1 MIRSTARATA
11 SAGHAVTDPPEDRGD
26 GTEQEPAATV
36 PAAGPGRRRV
46 RSIGVVIALT
56 LAGVAV
62 VVAVPWGEG
71 GRPAPAGTEPKASTV
86 KVVRTDLSDSRALEG
101 TLGYGT
107 PQTVKGTGSG
117 MVTWLAPVGT
127 KVSRGKA
134 LYRVDDTA
142 VPVFYGSVP
151 VYRNLTARNTV
162 GRDVRVIVDNLRA
175 LGYDTGAQPSP
186 GEVVSVTVPAD
197 ATASQESEQK
207 SEQED
212 EQEGEQEGET
222 EGPGGGAGTPA
233 GKGTGSAE
241 SAGGVTRVR
250 VGSGDGVYTDALV
263 NAVERWQADRG
274 VPSTGVIEPGD
285 VVVFSGAV
293 RVEGASAQVG
303 DPVAGALLRV
313 TPTAKAVTVQMD
325 VSEAGSVKRGDPVTV
340 RLPAGTSAAGKVT
353 GVGTDAE
360 QPEGGGPE
368 SKVTVTVSFVDQRT
382 VRKLDSAPVQVE
394 FVSETRDGVLAVP
407 VTALLALREGGYG
420 LRRADGETV
429 AVKTGL
435 FAKGMVEITGTGI
448 TEGTRVVTSS

>member
-1 MIRSTARATA
+1 MTR
-11 SAGHAVTDPPEDRGD
+11 PPEDRGD
-26 GTEQEPAATV
+26 GTEKEPAATV
-36 PAAGPGRRRV
+36 PAAGQGRRRV
-46 RSIGVVIALT
+46 RSIGAVIALA

-62 VVAVPWGEG
+62 VVTVPWGQG
-71 GRPAPAGTEPKASTV
+71 GRPTPSGTEPKASTV

-107 PQTVKGTGSG
+107 PQTVKGAGNG

-127 KVSRGKA
+127 KVSRGKP

-186 GEVVSVTVPAD
+186 GHVVSVKVPAD
-197 ATASQESEQK
+197 ATAPQESEQEALG
-207 SEQED
+207 SRAD
-212 EQEGEQEGET
+212 EATSGDGRQGS
-222 EGPGGGAGTPA
+222 GASAPAPDPAPAPAPAPA
-233 GKGTGSAE
+233 GKGTESAE
-241 SAGGVTRVR
+241 GAGGVTRVQ
-250 VGSGDGVYTDALV
+250 VGSGDGVYTESLV
-263 NAVERWQADRG
+263 SAVKRWQADRG

-285 VVVFSGAV
+285 VAVFSGAV

-313 TPTAKAVTVQMD
+313 TPTAKAVTVQVD
-325 VSEAGSVKRGDPVTV
+325 VSEAGSVKRGDRVTL
-340 RLPAGTSAAGKVT
+340 RLPGGTSAAGKVT

-368 SKVTVTVSFVDQRT
+368 SKVTVTISFVDPRT

-429 AVKTGL
+429 AVETGL
-435 FAKGMVEITGTGI
+435 FAKGMVEITGNGI